1 MKTQL
6 TEAIGQIEAR
16 NDAAL
21 VMLHAALQGDDEAVE
36 GVTTAV
42 AVQGEKIQDFEKEW
56 CVITPPAS
64 LGGMIDEARSEKV
77 AFLTKRVRDTASEM
91 SYLIAAVNERFDEPE
106 QLLNS
111 AYAIARSQREYVREL
126 RDLVGD
132 V

>member
-21 VMLHAALQGDDEAVE
+21 VMLYAALQGDGEAVE
-36 GVTTAV
+36 GITTAV
-42 AVQGEKIQDFEKEW
+42 AVQGEKIQDFEREW
-56 CVITPPAS
+56 CVITPPVS
-64 LGGMIDEARSEKV
+64 LGGMASDTHSDKV
-77 AFLTKRVRDTASEM
+77 SFFTKRVRDSASAI
-91 SYLIAAVNERFDEPE
+91 SYLICAVNEGFDDAE

-111 AYAIARSQREYVREL
+111 AYTIARTQREYVREL
-126 RDLVGD
+126 RDLIGD

>member
-21 VMLHAALQGDDEAVE
+21 VMLYAALQGDDEAVE
-36 GVTTAV
+36 GISTAV
-42 AVQGEKIQDFEKEW
+42 AVQGEKILDFEREW
-56 CVITPPAS
+56 CAIVMPAS
-64 LGGMIDEARSEKV
+64 IGTMSDEVRADKV
-77 AFLTKRVRDTASEM
+77 AFLTKRVRDTASEI
-91 SYLIAAVNERFDEPE
+91 SYLIAAVNDGFDEAE

-111 AYAIARSQREYVREL
+111 AHTIARSQREYVREL

>member
-64 LGGMIDEARSEKV
+64 LAGMQDEARSDKV
-77 AFLTKRVRDTASEM
+77 AFLTKRVRDTASEI
-91 SYLIAAVNERFDEPE
+91 SYLIAAVHEGFDEAE

-111 AYAIARSQREYVREL
+111 AYTIARSQREYVREL